1 MFTVMMCVLLCG
13 CAGNAATREAAG
25 EEISEKMDKKEIYF
39 AGGCFWGTE
48 HFFSL
53 VPGVKSTEAGYANSK
68 VPSPSYQE
76 VCSGRTGAAET
87 VKVVYDP
94 DSVSLPFL
102 IDLYFETIDPT
113 ILNRQGNDVGT
124 QYRTGIY
131 YNDAADRAVI
141 EEAIERERTR
151 YARPIVVQVKQLENF
166 YAAEDYHQQY
176 LVKNPG
182 GYCHINP
189 GMMRIAAEA
198 KDPYLHKTEN
208 VSRKKDKY
216 RKQLWIARYGKRT
229 PVKDEF
235 MRCLMEM
242 KYLAEGTTVD
252 LGGKRRK
259 QGAKIA
265 ATLGLSESL
274 LQEKVYKEILL
285 QELQNVF
292 LKFIEVSRG
301 GRAFTSLVFGMGQMS
316 EEGVTKKIAQQISM
330 IAFRAPHLLHMEKE
344 FALLQEAALEAFR
357 QVYPNR
363 EHFLKK

>member
-1 MFTVMMCVLLCG
+1 MDNAWIIAFYKETDPIKRLELLKENTG
-13 CAGNAATREAAG
+13 AG
-25 EEISEKMDKKEIYF
+25 ESEE
-39 AGGCFWGTE
+39 
-48 HFFSL
+48 
-53 VPGVKSTEAGYANSK
+53 
-68 VPSPSYQE
+68 
-76 VCSGRTGAAET
+76 
-87 VKVVYDP
+87 
-94 DSVSLPFL
+94 
-102 IDLYFETIDPT
+102 
-113 ILNRQGNDVGT
+113 
-124 QYRTGIY
+124 
-131 YNDAADRAVI
+131 
-141 EEAIERERTR
+141 
-151 YARPIVVQVKQLENF
+151 
-166 YAAEDYHQQY
+166 
-176 LVKNPG
+176 
-182 GYCHINP
+182 
-189 GMMRIAAEA
+189 
-198 KDPYLHKTEN
+198 
-208 VSRKKDKY
+208 DKY

-259 QGAKIA
+259 LGVLFVVF
-265 ATLGLSESL
+265 LGLVVFL
-274 LQEKVYKEILL
+274 FQEFVFLFF
-285 QELQNVF
+285 F

>member
-1 MFTVMMCVLLCG
+1 MIQQESRLKVADNTGAKELLCIRVLG
-13 CAGNAATREAAG
+13 GSTRRYASIGDVIVATVKDATPGGVVKKGDVVKAVVVRTVNSTRRKDGSYIRFDENAA
-25 EEISEKMDKKEIYF
+25 
-39 AGGCFWGTE
+39 
-48 HFFSL
+48 
-53 VPGVKSTEAGYANSK
+53 
-68 VPSPSYQE
+68 
-76 VCSGRTGAAET
+76 
-87 VKVVYDP
+87 
-94 DSVSLPFL
+94 
-102 IDLYFETIDPT
+102 
-113 ILNRQGNDVGT
+113 
-124 QYRTGIY
+124 
-131 YNDAADRAVI
+131 VI
-141 EEAIERERTR
+141 I
-151 YARPIVVQVKQLENF
+151 
-166 YAAEDYHQQY
+166 
-176 LVKNPG
+176 
-182 GYCHINP
+182 
-189 GMMRIAAEA
+189 
-198 KDPYLHKTEN
+198 
-208 VSRKKDKY
+208 
-216 RKQLWIARYGKRT
+216 
-229 PVKDEF
+229 KDEF

-242 KYLAEGTTVD
+242 KYLAEGTAVD

-274 LQEKVYKEILL
+274 LQGKVYKEILL

>member
-1 MFTVMMCVLLCG
+1 MD
-13 CAGNAATREAAG
+13 NA
-25 EEISEKMDKKEIYF
+25 
-39 AGGCFWGTE
+39 W
-48 HFFSL
+48 
-53 VPGVKSTEAGYANSK
+53 
-68 VPSPSYQE
+68 
-76 VCSGRTGAAET
+76 
-87 VKVVYDP
+87 
-94 DSVSLPFL
+94 
-102 IDLYFETIDPT
+102 
-113 ILNRQGNDVGT
+113 
-124 QYRTGIY
+124 
-131 YNDAADRAVI
+131 
-141 EEAIERERTR
+141 
-151 YARPIVVQVKQLENF
+151 
-166 YAAEDYHQQY
+166 
-176 LVKNPG
+176 
-182 GYCHINP
+182 
-189 GMMRIAAEA
+189 RIAFYKET
-198 KDPYLHKTEN
+198 DPVKRLELLKANTGDGE
-208 VSRKKDKY
+208 SEKDKY

-301 GRAFTSLVFGMGQMS
+301 GRAFVLTLQAREQHLRLVFGMGQMS

>member
-1 MFTVMMCVLLCG
+1 MDNAWIIAFYKETDPVKRLELLKANTG
-13 CAGNAATREAAG
+13 DG
-25 EEISEKMDKKEIYF
+25 ESE
-39 AGGCFWGTE
+39 
-48 HFFSL
+48 
-53 VPGVKSTEAGYANSK
+53 
-68 VPSPSYQE
+68 
-76 VCSGRTGAAET
+76 
-87 VKVVYDP
+87 
-94 DSVSLPFL
+94 
-102 IDLYFETIDPT
+102 
-113 ILNRQGNDVGT
+113 
-124 QYRTGIY
+124 
-131 YNDAADRAVI
+131 
-141 EEAIERERTR
+141 
-151 YARPIVVQVKQLENF
+151 
-166 YAAEDYHQQY
+166 
-176 LVKNPG
+176 
-182 GYCHINP
+182 
-189 GMMRIAAEA
+189 
-198 KDPYLHKTEN
+198 
-208 VSRKKDKY
+208 KDKY

-344 FALLQEAALEAFR
+344 FALLQEAALEAFFR
-357 QVYPNR
+357 IFKLIKSR
-363 EHFLKK
+363 TEHDINIRIFPIQPSG

>member
-1 MFTVMMCVLLCG
+1 MDNAWIIAFYKETDPVKRLELLK
-13 CAGNAATREAAG
+13 ARE
-25 EEISEKMDKKEIYF
+25 
-39 AGGCFWGTE
+39 
-48 HFFSL
+48 L
-53 VPGVKSTEAGYANSK
+53 L
-68 VPSPSYQE
+68 
-76 VCSGRTGAAET
+76 R
-87 VKVVYDP
+87 
-94 DSVSLPFL
+94 
-102 IDLYFETIDPT
+102 
-113 ILNRQGNDVGT
+113 ILNDNKD
-124 QYRTGIY
+124 
-131 YNDAADRAVI
+131 NSELDSF
-141 EEAIERERTR
+141 RE
-151 YARPIVVQVKQLENF
+151 K
-166 YAAEDYHQQY
+166 
-176 LVKNPG
+176 
-182 GYCHINP
+182 
-189 GMMRIAAEA
+189 
-198 KDPYLHKTEN
+198 
-208 VSRKKDKY
+208 
-216 RKQLWIARYGKRT
+216 LWIARYGKRT

-285 QELQNVF
+285 QELQ
-292 LKFIEVSRG
+292 KFIEVSRG

>member
-1 MFTVMMCVLLCG
+1 MDNAWIIAFYKETDPVKRLELLKANTG
-13 CAGNAATREAAG
+13 GG
-25 EEISEKMDKKEIYF
+25 ESE
-39 AGGCFWGTE
+39 
-48 HFFSL
+48 
-53 VPGVKSTEAGYANSK
+53 
-68 VPSPSYQE
+68 
-76 VCSGRTGAAET
+76 
-87 VKVVYDP
+87 
-94 DSVSLPFL
+94 
-102 IDLYFETIDPT
+102 
-113 ILNRQGNDVGT
+113 
-124 QYRTGIY
+124 
-131 YNDAADRAVI
+131 
-141 EEAIERERTR
+141 
-151 YARPIVVQVKQLENF
+151 
-166 YAAEDYHQQY
+166 
-176 LVKNPG
+176 
-182 GYCHINP
+182 
-189 GMMRIAAEA
+189 
-198 KDPYLHKTEN
+198 
-208 VSRKKDKY
+208 KDKY

-265 ATLGLSESL
+265 ATLG
-274 LQEKVYKEILL
+274 QEKVYKEILL

>member
-1 MFTVMMCVLLCG
+1 MDNAWIIAFYKETDPVKRLELLKANTG
-13 CAGNAATREAAG
+13 DG
-25 EEISEKMDKKEIYF
+25 ESE
-39 AGGCFWGTE
+39 
-48 HFFSL
+48 
-53 VPGVKSTEAGYANSK
+53 
-68 VPSPSYQE
+68 
-76 VCSGRTGAAET
+76 
-87 VKVVYDP
+87 
-94 DSVSLPFL
+94 
-102 IDLYFETIDPT
+102 
-113 ILNRQGNDVGT
+113 
-124 QYRTGIY
+124 
-131 YNDAADRAVI
+131 
-141 EEAIERERTR
+141 
-151 YARPIVVQVKQLENF
+151 
-166 YAAEDYHQQY
+166 
-176 LVKNPG
+176 
-182 GYCHINP
+182 
-189 GMMRIAAEA
+189 
-198 KDPYLHKTEN
+198 
-208 VSRKKDKY
+208 KDKY

-229 PVKDEF
+229 PV
-235 MRCLMEM
+235 M

-330 IAFRAPHLLHMEKE
+330 IAFHAPHLLHMEKE

>member
-1 MFTVMMCVLLCG
+1 MDNAWIIAFYKETDPVKRLELLKANTG
-13 CAGNAATREAAG
+13 DG
-25 EEISEKMDKKEIYF
+25 ESE
-39 AGGCFWGTE
+39 
-48 HFFSL
+48 
-53 VPGVKSTEAGYANSK
+53 
-68 VPSPSYQE
+68 
-76 VCSGRTGAAET
+76 
-87 VKVVYDP
+87 
-94 DSVSLPFL
+94 
-102 IDLYFETIDPT
+102 
-113 ILNRQGNDVGT
+113 
-124 QYRTGIY
+124 
-131 YNDAADRAVI
+131 
-141 EEAIERERTR
+141 
-151 YARPIVVQVKQLENF
+151 
-166 YAAEDYHQQY
+166 
-176 LVKNPG
+176 
-182 GYCHINP
+182 
-189 GMMRIAAEA
+189 
-198 KDPYLHKTEN
+198 
-208 VSRKKDKY
+208 KDKY

-292 LKFIEVSRG
+292 MKFIEVSRG

-330 IAFRAPHLLHMEKE
+330 IAFHAPHLLHMEKE

-357 QVYPNR
+357 KVYPNR

>member
-1 MFTVMMCVLLCG
+1 MDNAWIIAFYKETDPVKRLELLKANTG
-13 CAGNAATREAAG
+13 DG
-25 EEISEKMDKKEIYF
+25 ESE
-39 AGGCFWGTE
+39 
-48 HFFSL
+48 
-53 VPGVKSTEAGYANSK
+53 
-68 VPSPSYQE
+68 
-76 VCSGRTGAAET
+76 
-87 VKVVYDP
+87 
-94 DSVSLPFL
+94 
-102 IDLYFETIDPT
+102 
-113 ILNRQGNDVGT
+113 
-124 QYRTGIY
+124 
-131 YNDAADRAVI
+131 
-141 EEAIERERTR
+141 
-151 YARPIVVQVKQLENF
+151 
-166 YAAEDYHQQY
+166 
-176 LVKNPG
+176 
-182 GYCHINP
+182 
-189 GMMRIAAEA
+189 
-198 KDPYLHKTEN
+198 
-208 VSRKKDKY
+208 KDKY

-301 GRAFTSLVFGMGQMS
+301 GRAFTSLVFGMGQM
-316 EEGVTKKIAQQISM
+316 TKKIAQQISM